1 MGVPGI
7 VPLLVRVWSCVNRT
21 KWQGSCLRSER
32 NSDQRRLYMQPVSV
46 LCICVCV
53 SHNEMTDIDL
63 SGVVPSEALLHFDS
77 LCLHNTSHGKRAHL
91 RRSSHNSHGFLLL
104 DRGHYMCSNRCKK
117 ADWMLTLK
125 RNKSI
130 GTVNGQ
136 IILLQL
142 TGQVACEWWTH
153 SQVNALWVK
162 DTFILDTSWANK
174 ERERKEKRKGEREKS
189 WGGWVQDSFPAQQE
203 LPLKIPLTKRNGAK

>member
-91 RRSSHNSHGFLLL
+91 RRSSHNNSHGFLLL
-104 DRGHYMCSNRCKK
+104 DRGHHMCSNRCKK

-136 IILLQL
+136 IILLQR
-142 TGQVACEWWTH
+142 G
-153 SQVNALWVK
+153 LWVM
-162 DTFILDTSWANK
+162 DTFPGKCFVS
-174 ERERKEKRKGEREKS
+174 
-189 WGGWVQDSFPAQQE
+189 
-203 LPLKIPLTKRNGAK
+203 